1 MSFLEDFTRK
11 FDFDIKLII
20 IGILT
25 VVVVNLVLINKK
37 ISSQISS
44 KVGTVFV
51 KSQAVSDTCG
61 EKCIEEIK
69 RAITSLSTP
78 APVLKSNYLTPSS
91 IKKQVSYIP
100 LGGSFSTTK
109 TDWTDIKTTDVTVDF
124 ANDYGADAKISWEG
138 TLKVANANGIAYA
151 RILDTTHGTA
161 VDGSEISL
169 TNNSAST
176 LVSSGLI
183 NPWSGRNTY
192 RVQVKSLNSSEVFF
206 DNGRIKVSY

>member
-1 MSFLEDFTRK
+1 MSSLEDFTRR

-69 RAITSLSTP
+69 KAIVLLSSPIPKT
-78 APVLKSNYLTPSS
+78 NYLSPSS
-91 IKKQVSYIP
+91 IKKQISYIP

-124 ANDYGADAKISWEG
+124 GNDYDPGAKISWEG
-138 TLKVANANGIAYA
+138 TLKVANSNGTAYA
-151 RILDTTHGTA
+151 RIADTTHGTA

-176 LVSSGLI
+176 LVASGLI

-192 RVQVKSLNSSEVFF
+192 RVQVKSLNSSEVTF

>member
-1 MSFLEDFTRK
+1 MSSFEDFARR
-11 FDFDIKLII
+11 FDFDIKLVI

-61 EKCIEEIK
+61 EKCIAEIK
-69 RAITSLSTP
+69 RAIVLLSTP
-78 APVLKSNYLTPSS
+78 IPNLNYQTPSS
-91 IKKQVSYIP
+91 TKKQISYIP
-100 LGGSFSTTK
+100 LGGSFTTTK
-109 TDWTDIKTTDVTVDF
+109 TDWTDIKITDVTVDF
-124 ANDYGADAKISWEG
+124 GNDYGKEAKISWEAS
-138 TLKVANANGIAYA
+138 LKVANANGTAYA
-151 RILDTTHGTA
+151 RILDATHGTA

-169 TNNSAST
+169 TNNSVST
-176 LVSSGLI
+176 LVLSGLI
-183 NPWSGRNTY
+183 NPWSGKNTY

-206 DNGRIKVSY
+206 DNGRIKVSYY